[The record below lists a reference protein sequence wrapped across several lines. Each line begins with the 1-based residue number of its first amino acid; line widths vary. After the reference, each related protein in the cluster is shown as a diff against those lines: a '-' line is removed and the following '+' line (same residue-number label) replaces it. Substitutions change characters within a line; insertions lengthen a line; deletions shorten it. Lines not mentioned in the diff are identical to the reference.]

1 MTDSSTCITDRHREM
16 HEANGAHPESRTR
29 SRVRRE
35 AGSRSRRTGDGGRVP
50 SRELAQ
56 SSRRHSSGYCRCM
69 LLHDQPLDL
78 WDTYSWRHARRS
90 TGGSPRLFGSAVER
104 AVRAVRVLARLRLAR
119 HSGLDES
126 EQHSQAATACPL
138 GHRSSH
144 QRGGQL
150 TVALGVTG
158 PDPWA
163 IRRDRSSP
171 EAGTDRAGGGRS
183 GRRVG
188 RARL

>member
-35 AGSRSRRTGDGGRVP
+35 AGSRSRSETGDGGRIP

-104 AVRAVRVLARLRLAR
+104 AVRAVRALARLRLAR
-119 HSGLDES
+119 HSGLDDLQELTRRS
-126 EQHSQAATACPL
+126 RWLLQTAIAD
-138 GHRSSH
+138 
-144 QRGGQL
+144 
-150 TVALGVTG
+150 VA
-158 PDPWA
+158 
-163 IRRDRSSP
+163 RRDQSRCPSRQLP
-171 EAGTDRAGGGRS
+171 APDICQFRACAASRPAPGYC
-183 GRRVG
+183 
-188 RARL
+188 